1 MSVDKPIIYVIK
13 IIFKKL
19 HDFSQNMV
27 GLLLRSLI
35 IDFILTCL
43 RKNGIDGN

>member
-27 GLLLRSLI
+27 G
-35 IDFILTCL
+35 FC
-43 RKNGIDGN
+43 

>member
-19 HDFSQNMV
+19 HDFHKIWWAFAKVPHYSFYTYM
-27 GLLLRSLI
+27 
-35 IDFILTCL
+35 F
-43 RKNGIDGN
+43 KKKWY